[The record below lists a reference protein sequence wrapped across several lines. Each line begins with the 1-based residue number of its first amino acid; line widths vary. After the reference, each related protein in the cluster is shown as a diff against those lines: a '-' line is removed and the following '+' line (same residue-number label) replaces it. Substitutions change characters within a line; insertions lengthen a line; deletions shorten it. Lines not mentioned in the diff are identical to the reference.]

1 MKTFVSV
8 LFGWIGIFIVLF
20 VASLILALLLRFTS
34 FGESTMELVT
44 LLISFLALFTGGIYC
59 RAKSEE

>member
-44 LLISFLALFTGGIYC
+44 LLISFF
-59 RAKSEE
+59 